1 MPFISKDDTTYLPDD
16 NVRVN
21 EQSYLFFVFSR
32 KIQSFHYSVSVFGGF
47 VYFLDF
53 PGKFR
58 IWFALFSVFCSFGW
72 ICLFFEFSRKN
83 LQTKESW
90 DVLKDRLSWLFR
102 GTRLSRTL
110 GLNLSYQLE
119 ISSHPHSGFRRHTIQ
134 THNYFITKMNS
145 IFYFVLICGM
155 GFLVEGIFQSPTPT
169 GYVPIY
175 GDHSQT
181 GQAQTFS
188 SG

>member
-1 MPFISKDDTTYLPDD
+1 M
-16 NVRVN
+16 NRVIYFCIFPEN
-21 EQSYLFFVFSR
+21 SEFSLFSFCFWWICLFLGLSR
-32 KIQSFHYSVSVFGGF
+32 KIQNLHFSVFSVLLDEF
-47 VYFLDF
+47 VYFLNF
-53 PGKFR
+53 PGKTY
-58 IWFALFSVFCSFGW
+58 
-72 ICLFFEFSRKN
+72 

-119 ISSHPHSGFRRHTIQ
+119 ISSHPHSGSRRHIIQ
-134 THNYFITKMNS
+134 TRNYFITKMNS

>member
-1 MPFISKDDTTYLPDD
+1 M
-16 NVRVN
+16 NRV
-21 EQSYLFFVFSR
+21 
-32 KIQSFHYSVSVFGGF
+32 I
-47 VYFLDF
+47 YFLYF

-58 IWFALFSVFCSFGW
+58 VFTIQFLFLVDLFISWIFPENSEFALFSVFCSFGW

-119 ISSHPHSGFRRHTIQ
+119 ISSHPHSGSRRHIIQ
-134 THNYFITKMNS
+134 TRNYFITKMNS
-145 IFYFVLICGM
+145 IYYFVLICGM

-175 GDHSQT
+175 GDHSQS
-181 GQAQTFS
+181 GQAQTFP